1 MWIRM
6 LGGVLAMAVL
16 CWQMGLLGNVQFRSV
31 SPFGGGNNE
40 GQRLFGVM
48 NIFLVAGLW
57 LLAPIL
63 SADCLSQEKREG
75 TFNLLFLTPLKPLD
89 IVLGKAFVHA
99 WRALTFLAAAF
110 PVLAVTLLVGGV
122 GWMDMLR
129 MAMTQAAV
137 LGLALTAGLL
147 ASALSQSWVKARLMA
162 LLISLGSGLALIGVH
177 TTIHA
182 LFQYLSLP
190 KSAIHDWSFINLW
203 LWRWDTWINRLS
215 FSGDGYSTFWTEGA
229 GANTSIQ
236 QLMLM
241 AGILLISLLLVVAM
255 IYAATHHVRRV
266 WRSPPLPPRLKAA
279 VETLTRERFAPAWKK
294 RRKGRAMDSN
304 PAWWLEMGR
313 WEQRI
318 IWAIWLAIWM
328 ALVPMLNFSTLGA
341 SQRLEEG
348 LLTLSPFILL
358 AAVASAVSS
367 FRRERAEGGFELLL
381 VTPLSPRRMI
391 LARFSALILQVL
403 PIFVVWPTL
412 LHLAGNR
419 GLDSVYFLM
428 QEGPI
433 LVVLLWVAVG
443 GAFGLF
449 LACTRLPYALAALL
463 ATVLLLLIGYLVT
476 NYISQEIASL
486 IHERLH
492 LDGFE
497 NIGLSLFLYCLIGV
511 GLLIASLRLAEL
523 ALARRWFLPRPSRKG
538 PVISPGSR

>member
-1 MWIRM
+1 
-6 LGGVLAMAVL
+6 MAVL
-16 CWQMGLLGNVQFRSV
+16 SWQMGLWGNVQFRSV
-31 SPFGGGNNE
+31 SPFGAGNNE

-137 LGLALTAGLL
+137 LTLALTAGLL
-147 ASALSQSWVKARLMA
+147 ASALCQSWIKARLMA
-162 LLISLGSGLALIGVH
+162 LLISVGSGFAFILVH

-182 LFQYLSLP
+182 LFQYVSMSKATLQ
-190 KSAIHDWSFINLW
+190 DWTFTNLW
-203 LWRWDTWINRLS
+203 LWRWDSWVNRLS
-215 FSGDGYSTFWTEGA
+215 FSGYGYSTFWSEGA

-236 QLMLM
+236 QVVLM
-241 AGILLISLLLVVAM
+241 AGILLISLLLVTAM
-255 IYAATHHVRRV
+255 VYAATQHVRRV
-266 WRSPPLPPRLKAA
+266 WRSPPVSPRLKAA
-279 VETLTRERFAPAWKK
+279 VETLTRARFAPAWQK
-294 RRKGRAMDSN
+294 RRKGRVMDSN

-328 ALVPMLNFSTLGA
+328 ALVPMLNFSTLGT
-341 SQRLEEG
+341 SLGLEEG

-403 PIFVVWPTL
+403 PIFVVWSATL
-412 LHLAGNR
+412 LLVDYR
-419 GLDSVYFLM
+419 GLGSGASFIRWG
-428 QEGPI
+428 QI
-433 LVVLLWVAVG
+433 LVILIWAAVG

-449 LACTRLPYALAALL
+449 LACTRLPYALAALI
-463 ATVLLLLIGYLVT
+463 ATVLPLLLGYLLT
-476 NYISQEIASL
+476 ITIFREMASL
-486 IHERLH
+486 IHERFH
-492 LDGFE
+492 MDGFG
-497 NIGLSLFLYCLIGV
+497 NLFSLILSLDCVMGV
-511 GLLIASLRLAEL
+511 VLLFASLSLAEL

-538 PVISPGSR
+538 LAISPGSH